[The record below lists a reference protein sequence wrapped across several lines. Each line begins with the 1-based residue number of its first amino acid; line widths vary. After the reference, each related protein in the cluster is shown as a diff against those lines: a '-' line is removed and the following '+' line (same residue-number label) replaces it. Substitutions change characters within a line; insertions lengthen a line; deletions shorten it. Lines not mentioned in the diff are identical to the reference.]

1 LQHVF
6 YEEVPKKYRLDL
18 KKDWLFEQ
26 NDVN

>member
-18 KKDWLFEQ
+18 KKD
-26 NDVN
+26 